1 MLEKIN
7 IKYLLLFSLF
17 LMLIQIFIGTDVREF
32 IDEQVK
38 FFGRENKDLWLSS
51 PKLNFYVHRTFS
63 ILVFSVNAVLFFV
76 SKNLKIDMKYI
87 NMTMGNNTDESDI
100 HMNNVVFKESKDNS
114 TNKDVKS
121 EEDTNDNVLE
131 EGENDITFAKHVMK
145 RLGEKIGNNGELLD
159 FVSGLD
165 YLYYNQKVQEA
176 ANKGYDLKASLCTL
190 ASKRKK
196 TNQL

>member
-87 NMTMGNNTDESDI
+87 NMTMGLIFIEILIGASMFYFSFPIMTQPI
-100 HMNNVVFKESKDNS
+100 H
-114 TNKDVKS
+114 
-121 EEDTNDNVLE
+121 L
-131 EGENDITFAKHVMK
+131 IIAIIIFAIQLYWYLK
-145 RLGEKIGNNGELLD
+145 L
-159 FVSGLD
+159 VSP
-165 YLYYNQKVQEA
+165 
-176 ANKGYDLKASLCTL
+176 
-190 ASKRKK
+190 
-196 TNQL
+196 

>member
-38 FFGRENKDLWLSS
+38 FFGRENKNLWLSS
-51 PKLNFYVHRTFS
+51 PKLNFYIHRTFS

-87 NMTMGNNTDESDI
+87 NMTMGLIFIEILIGASMFYFSFPIMTQPI
-100 HMNNVVFKESKDNS
+100 H
-114 TNKDVKS
+114 
-121 EEDTNDNVLE
+121 L
-131 EGENDITFAKHVMK
+131 IIAIIIFAIQLYWYLK
-145 RLGEKIGNNGELLD
+145 L
-159 FVSGLD
+159 VSP
-165 YLYYNQKVQEA
+165 
-176 ANKGYDLKASLCTL
+176 
-190 ASKRKK
+190 
-196 TNQL
+196 

>member
-38 FFGRENKDLWLSS
+38 FFGRENKNLWLSS

-87 NMTMGNNTDESDI
+87 NMTMGLIFIEILIGASMFYFSFPIMTQPI
-100 HMNNVVFKESKDNS
+100 H
-114 TNKDVKS
+114 
-121 EEDTNDNVLE
+121 L
-131 EGENDITFAKHVMK
+131 IIAIIIFAIQLYWYLK
-145 RLGEKIGNNGELLD
+145 L
-159 FVSGLD
+159 VSP
-165 YLYYNQKVQEA
+165 
-176 ANKGYDLKASLCTL
+176 
-190 ASKRKK
+190 
-196 TNQL
+196 

>member
-76 SKNLKIDMKYI
+76 SKNLRIDMKYI
-87 NMTMGNNTDESDI
+87 NMTMGLIFIEILIGASMFYFSFPIMTQPI
-100 HMNNVVFKESKDNS
+100 H
-114 TNKDVKS
+114 
-121 EEDTNDNVLE
+121 L
-131 EGENDITFAKHVMK
+131 IIAIIIFAIQLYWYLK
-145 RLGEKIGNNGELLD
+145 L
-159 FVSGLD
+159 VSP
-165 YLYYNQKVQEA
+165 
-176 ANKGYDLKASLCTL
+176 
-190 ASKRKK
+190 
-196 TNQL
+196 

>member
-7 IKYLLLFSLF
+7 IKFLLLFSLF

-87 NMTMGNNTDESDI
+87 NMTMGLIFIEILIGASMFYFSFPIMTQPI
-100 HMNNVVFKESKDNS
+100 H
-114 TNKDVKS
+114 
-121 EEDTNDNVLE
+121 L
-131 EGENDITFAKHVMK
+131 IIAIIIFAIQLYWYLK
-145 RLGEKIGNNGELLD
+145 L
-159 FVSGLD
+159 VSP
-165 YLYYNQKVQEA
+165 
-176 ANKGYDLKASLCTL
+176 
-190 ASKRKK
+190 
-196 TNQL
+196 

>member
-51 PKLNFYVHRTFS
+51 PKLNFYIHRTFS

-76 SKNLKIDMKYI
+76 SKNLRIDMKYI
-87 NMTMGNNTDESDI
+87 NMTMGLIFIEILIGASMFYFSFPIMTQPI
-100 HMNNVVFKESKDNS
+100 H
-114 TNKDVKS
+114 
-121 EEDTNDNVLE
+121 L
-131 EGENDITFAKHVMK
+131 IIAIIIFAIQLYWYLK
-145 RLGEKIGNNGELLD
+145 L
-159 FVSGLD
+159 VSP
-165 YLYYNQKVQEA
+165 
-176 ANKGYDLKASLCTL
+176 
-190 ASKRKK
+190 
-196 TNQL
+196 

>member
-7 IKYLLLFSLF
+7 IKFLLLFSLF

-38 FFGRENKDLWLSS
+38 FFGRENKNLWLSS

-87 NMTMGNNTDESDI
+87 NMTMGLIFIEILIGASMFYFSFPIMTQPI
-100 HMNNVVFKESKDNS
+100 H
-114 TNKDVKS
+114 
-121 EEDTNDNVLE
+121 L
-131 EGENDITFAKHVMK
+131 IIAIIIFAIQLYWYLK
-145 RLGEKIGNNGELLD
+145 L
-159 FVSGLD
+159 VSP
-165 YLYYNQKVQEA
+165 
-176 ANKGYDLKASLCTL
+176 
-190 ASKRKK
+190 
-196 TNQL
+196 